1 MHRWLVCSYA
11 MFLSFAWGLVGHSQ
25 ESEPRPLNVVFILA
39 DDLGWCDTTLYGKT
53 TFYKT
58 PNLERLAKRGMLFR
72 RAYSASPLCSPTR
85 SAILTGMSPART
97 GITVPNGHVAEEVLT
112 ASVPKQ
118 AAADQKSVQPK
129 SVTRLNTSYTTL
141 AESFRQA
148 GYATGHFGKW
158 HLGPEPYSPLEQ
170 GFDVDV
176 PRHPGPGP
184 AGSYV
189 APWKFKHI
197 QPKSADEHIEDRMA
211 SEALA
216 WMESNRDRPFF
227 LNYWMFSVHAPFDA
241 KKDLIAS
248 YRSLVQSDAPQRSA
262 TYAAMVES
270 MDDAV
275 GTLLDGLDRLGIAD
289 RTVVIFTADNGGNM
303 YNEIDGAPPTSN
315 LPLRG
320 GKATLFEGGTRVPCV
335 VVWPGM
341 TAAGSQ
347 SDALIQSEDYFATL
361 HAGLGLPAPN
371 QPCDGVS
378 FLDAMQGKAYQR
390 EATFQYFPHSP
401 PVPDWLPPAI
411 AIHQDDWKMIRI
423 FFGGEDGEHR
433 FLLFDLGKDLG
444 ETTNLADVHP
454 QVVQE
459 LDAKIEAFLARTKA
473 IVPVRNP
480 AFDPTKYRPE
490 LEGKVKPKEGGAKQQ
505 EGKVP
510 KTGGAS
516 GATSDAGDNPQML
529 GWKTRVCQGRVVDGV
544 AIIEPVGPKPFLGF
558 AIGKLQPGA
567 KLRFRIQGLGTGAV
581 AWLASPA
588 AKPEDSPLP
597 TEFRLA
603 GHGDISGQSLA
614 DRDANKGSETS
625 DDVKKSDLTWHEV
638 EVDIPDSAGQPGI
651 LRVFLPMDEIPVRL
665 DWIELVQGSAKRRW
679 DF

>member
-1 MHRWLVCSYA
+1 
-11 MFLSFAWGLVGHSQ
+11 
-25 ESEPRPLNVVFILA
+25 
-39 DDLGWCDTTLYGKT
+39 
-53 TFYKT
+53 
-58 PNLERLAKRGMLFR
+58 
-72 RAYSASPLCSPTR
+72 
-85 SAILTGMSPART
+85 
-97 GITVPNGHVAEEVLT
+97 
-112 ASVPKQ
+112 
-118 AAADQKSVQPK
+118 
-129 SVTRLNTSYTTL
+129 
-141 AESFRQA
+141 
-148 GYATGHFGKW
+148 
-158 HLGPEPYSPLEQ
+158 
-170 GFDVDV
+170 
-176 PRHPGPGP
+176 
-184 AGSYV
+184 
-189 APWKFKHI
+189 
-197 QPKSADEHIEDRMA
+197 
-211 SEALA
+211 
-216 WMESNRDRPFF
+216 
-227 LNYWMFSVHAPFDA
+227 
-241 KKDLIAS
+241 
-248 YRSLVQSDAPQRSA
+248 
-262 TYAAMVES
+262 
-270 MDDAV
+270 
-275 GTLLDGLDRLGIAD
+275 
-289 RTVVIFTADNGGNM
+289 
-303 YNEIDGAPPTSN
+303 
-315 LPLRG
+315 
-320 GKATLFEGGTRVPCV
+320 
-335 VVWPGM
+335 M

-378 FLDAMQGKAYQR
+378 FLDAMQGKVYQR

-423 FFGGEDGEHR
+423 FFGGEEGEHR

-444 ETTNLADVHP
+444 ETTNLAEVHP

-459 LDAKIEAFLARTKA
+459 LDTKIESFLARTNA

-490 LEGKVKPKEGGAKQQ
+490 LEGKVKPKAEVTKQQ
-505 EGKVP
+505 DGKVP

-516 GATSDAGDNPQML
+516 GAKPDAGDNPQLL

-588 AKPEDSPLP
+588 SKPEDSPLP

-603 GHGDISGQSLA
+603 GHGDISGQSVA

-651 LRVFLPMDEIPVRL
+651 LRVFLPMEEIPVRL